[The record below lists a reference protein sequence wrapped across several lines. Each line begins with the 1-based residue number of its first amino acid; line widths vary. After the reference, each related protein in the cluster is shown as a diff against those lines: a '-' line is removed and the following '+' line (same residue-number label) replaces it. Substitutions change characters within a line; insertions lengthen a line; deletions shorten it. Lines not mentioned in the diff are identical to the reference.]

1 LPIHHAKIPAGDEK
15 IMNKK
20 AFLLALF
27 AVIVW
32 GSGFAAIR
40 ASLLGGYTPGHLVLN
55 RFLIASSVFV
65 VYALWPRTNFRL
77 PRKEDILKICILGW
91 VGISVYHWGV
101 TYGEVTVSA
110 GTAGMFIAS
119 APVFTALIAVIFM
132 KDRLSAFGWVGMFV
146 GIVGIILITVGSE
159 GTSITISKGVFFIL
173 IASIA
178 TSVFFVFQKP
188 LLRRY
193 RPIEL
198 TAYFTWAGTLPFFIY
213 FPGLL
218 QGLQGATLEANL
230 STIYLGIFPAAIA
243 YVTWATALSLA
254 ETGPVASML
263 YAEPVVAIIVAWFW
277 LQEFPSVLS
286 IVGGIVAISS
296 VIIVNWIGIK
306 YRPRLEREIKGTN

>member
-1 LPIHHAKIPAGDEK
+1 
-15 IMNKK
+15 MNKK

-27 AVIVW
+27 TVIIW

-40 ASLLGGYTPGHLVLN
+40 ASLQGGYSPGHLVLT
-55 RFLIASSVFV
+55 RFLIASSMFAI
-65 VYALWPRTNFRL
+65 YALWPGTKFRL
-77 PRKEDILKICILGW
+77 PRKEDILKIGVLGW
-91 VGISVYHWGV
+91 IGISVYHWGV

-119 APVFTALIAVIFM
+119 APVFTALIAVIFL
-132 KDRLSAFGWVGMFV
+132 KERLSALGWLGMFV
-146 GIVGIILITVGSE
+146 GIIGIFLITVGSE
-159 GTSITISKGVFFIL
+159 GTSFTISKGVVFIL

-218 QGLQGATLEANL
+218 QGIQDATLEANL
-230 STIYLGIFPAAIA
+230 STVYLGIFPAAIA
-243 YVTWATALSLA
+243 YVTWATALSLE
-254 ETGPVASML
+254 ETGSVASML
-263 YAEPVVAIIVAWFW
+263 YAEPVVAIIVAWLW
-277 LQEFPSVLS
+277 LQEFPSILS
-286 IVGGIVAISS
+286 IIGGFVAIAS

-306 YRPRLEREIKGTN
+306 RRPISRLIGTI

>member
-1 LPIHHAKIPAGDEK
+1 
-15 IMNKK
+15 MNKK

-27 AVIVW
+27 TVIVW

-40 ASLLGGYTPGHLVLN
+40 ASLLGGYTPGHLILT

-65 VYALWPRTNFRL
+65 IMPFGGTIFRS
-77 PRKEDILKICILGW
+77 PRKEDIIKISVLGW

-119 APVFTALIAVIFM
+119 APVFTVLIAIIFL
-132 KDRLSAFGWVGMFV
+132 KERLSTLGWVGMF
-146 GIVGIILITVGSE
+146 IGIIGIFLITVGSE
-159 GTSITISKGVFFIL
+159 GTSFTVSKGVIFIL
-173 IASIA
+173 LASIA
-178 TSVFFVFQKP
+178 TSIFFVFQKT

-213 FPGLL
+213 FPGLV
-218 QGLQGATLEANL
+218 QGIQGATTEANL

-243 YVTWATALSLA
+243 YVAWATALSLG
-254 ETGPVASML
+254 ETGSVASML
-263 YAEPVVAIIVAWFW
+263 YAEPVVAIIVAWLW
-277 LQEFPSVLS
+277 LQEFPSILS
-286 IVGGIVAISS
+286 VIGGIVAITS

-306 YRPRLEREIKGTN
+306 RTRPSYD